1 MAALPTG
8 TVTFLFSDIEG
19 STRLARSEGAR
30 WPTLLERHQALLR
43 EVFSDHGGV
52 EVATEGD
59 SFFVVFP
66 SAPESVVAAA
76 DAQRAVAAEPWPD
89 GIELRVRMGMH
100 TGEARLGGD
109 NYVGLDI
116 HRAARIAGAAHG
128 GQVLLSAATRELA
141 AQALPAGV
149 TLRDLGPQQL
159 KDLPEPERVWQMVI
173 AGLVAEF
180 PPLRTIS
187 PTNLPPELTSFVGRE
202 RELAEIGALLESG
215 RIVTLTGPG
224 GTGKTRLALR
234 VGGVVRERFHDG
246 VFFVALESLRDPDL
260 FPSAVAHVLGVA
272 EQADS
277 PVRETLVDHLR
288 QRELL
293 LVLDNFEQLMG
304 AATMVGELLAAAPG
318 LRAIVTSRE
327 PLRIAG
333 EQEYPVPP
341 MALPDPRAL
350 PDLERLSQYEA
361 VALFIA
367 RARAVRPDFSVTN
380 QNAPAVAEIAAR
392 LEGLPLALELAAA
405 RVKLLGP
412 EAILA
417 RLGSRLDLLSSGAVD
432 LTDRQRTL
440 RGAIAW
446 SFDLLDEPERRL
458 FRRFSVFAGGADFDA
473 IEEVAGGGAGV
484 DDLGGDT
491 FDLLAELVDKSL
503 IRPTREERT
512 AIEPRFSMLET
523 IREYAM
529 ERLAEAGER
538 ETIAG
543 RHAGHYAA
551 LAELA
556 EPELTGTEQV
566 AWLDRCEREIDNFRA
581 AMRWALDHDE
591 AETGL
596 RIGGAL
602 WRLWH
607 QRGYL
612 AEGSDWLRQVL
623 AVPSVGARTA
633 SRMKGLSGYGSVLYW
648 RADYA
653 AARAAYEE
661 ALSIAREL
669 GDQAATA
676 EQLYN
681 LSFLDGVE
689 RDWDAL
695 DRHSA
700 ESLELYNALG
710 DRRGIART
718 GRFVGWT
725 LFRRGQ
731 YQEARQHIEGSRA
744 PLREMGMQF
753 EANDMLA
760 ILGMSISRLGDY
772 AGARSI
778 FLEALDAFESVG
790 NVASIT
796 AILDMFAA
804 ATAEHGD
811 LVRALRLVGASD
823 SIREGA
829 GGGLSPYEILHID
842 HPRTTASTTLT
853 PDEVERLY
861 AEGRVMSLE
870 QVLAYAREALPARDP
885 PGSTA

>member
-1 MAALPTG
+1 MAPLPTG
-8 TVTFLFSDIEG
+8 TVTFLFTDIEG
-19 STRLARSEGAR
+19 STRLARAEGTR

-43 EVFSDHGGV
+43 EPFGRHGGV

-66 SAPESVVAAA
+66 NVPDSVAAAA
-76 DAQRAVAAEPWPD
+76 DAQRAISEEAWPD
-89 GIELRVRMGMH
+89 GLELRVRMGLH
-100 TGEARLGGD
+100 TGEGALGGD

-116 HRAARIAGAAHG
+116 HRAARIASAGHG

-141 AQALPAGV
+141 AHSLPSGV
-149 TLRDLGPQQL
+149 SLRDLGEQRL
-159 KDLPEPERVWQMVI
+159 KDLPETERVWQLVI
-173 AGLVAEF
+173 AGLPSDF

-187 PTNLPPELTSFVGRE
+187 PTNLPPERTSFVGRE
-202 RELAEIGALLESG
+202 REVAEIGGLLDVA
-215 RIVTLTGPG
+215 RVLTLTGPG

-234 VGGVVRERFHDG
+234 VGSDLRESFHDG
-246 VFFVALESLRDPDL
+246 VFFVALEPVRDPD
-260 FPSAVAHVLGVA
+260 FFSSAVAHALGVA
-272 EQADS
+272 EQVDR
-277 PVRETLVDHLR
+277 PLRDTLADHLR
-288 QRELL
+288 ERELL
-293 LVLDNFEQLMG
+293 LLLDNFEQLMG
-304 AATMVGELLAAAPG
+304 AATMVAELLTEAPR

-341 MALPDPRAL
+341 MGLPDPRAL

-367 RARAVRPDFSVTN
+367 RARAVRPDFAVTN

-392 LEGLPLALELAAA
+392 LEGLPLAIELAAA
-405 RVKLLGP
+405 RTKLLGP
-412 EAILA
+412 DAILA

-440 RGAIAW
+440 RGAIGW
-446 SFDLLDEPERRL
+446 SFDLLGEPERRL
-458 FRRFSVFAGGADFDA
+458 FRRFAVFAGGADLDA
-473 IEEVAGGGAGV
+473 LAQVAG
-484 DDLGGDT
+484 DDLGGDS
-491 FDLLAELVDKSL
+491 FDLLSELVDKSL
-503 IRPTREERT
+503 VRPMQEEGT
-512 AIEPRFSMLET
+512 ATEPRFAMLET
-523 IREYAM
+523 IREYAA
-529 ERLAEAGER
+529 ERLTESGEQDQFGR
-538 ETIAG
+538 
-543 RHAGHYAA
+543 RHADHYAA
-551 LAELA
+551 LAERA
-556 EPELTGTEQV
+556 QPELTGPQQII
-566 AWLDRCEREIDNFRA
+566 WLDRCEREIDNFRSA
-581 AMRWALDHDE
+581 LRWALEHDE
-591 AETGL
+591 SEPGL

-602 WRLWH
+602 WRLWQ

-612 AEGSDWLRQVL
+612 AEASDWLRQLL
-623 AVPSVGARTA
+623 ALPGAAARNA
-633 SRMKGLSGYGSVLYW
+633 ARLNGLAGFGSVAYW
-648 RADYA
+648 RADYR

-681 LSFLDGVE
+681 LSFLDAVE
-689 RDWDAL
+689 ADWDAL

-725 LFRRGQ
+725 LFRRGEYEQ
-731 YQEARQHIEGSRA
+731 ARQHIQSARA
-744 PLREMGMQF
+744 LQRELGLQF

-760 ILGMSISRLGDY
+760 IQGMSTSRLGDY
-772 AGARSI
+772 AGARSN

-804 ATAEHGD
+804 AAAEHGD

-823 SIREGA
+823 AIREGA

-842 HPRTTASTTLT
+842 HPRATASTTLPT
-853 PDEVERLY
+853 EEVERLY
-861 AEGRVMSLE
+861 AEGRAMSLE
-870 QVLAYAREALPARDP
+870 EVLAYAREPVAA
-885 PGSTA
+885 